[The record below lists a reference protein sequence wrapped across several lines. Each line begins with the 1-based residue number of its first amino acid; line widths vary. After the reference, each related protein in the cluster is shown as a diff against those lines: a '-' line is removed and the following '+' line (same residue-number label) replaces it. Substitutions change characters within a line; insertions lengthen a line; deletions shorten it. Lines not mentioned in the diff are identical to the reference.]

1 MSPTELL
8 PVVRVTLNFL
18 LLFTVFISFQ
28 AFSKF
33 YLFAKLKQQ
42 EAAGKKDGSSESQK
56 GIGSTAGLSYKAQRN
71 RRRGLRN
78 GACFMWPCT
87 ERLSFYGV
95 KYGKQGG
102 KIALLGDRVVGNTL
116 EQGLLFLPLLWMHA
130 IFVSPVTAT
139 TYGWVL
145 TTTDQDRAT

>member
-8 PVVRVTLNFL
+8 LVVRVTLNFL

-56 GIGSTAGLSYKAQRN
+56 GIGSTAGLAYKAQRN
-71 RRRGLRN
+71 
-78 GACFMWPCT
+78 
-87 ERLSFYGV
+87 
-95 KYGKQGG
+95 
-102 KIALLGDRVVGNTL
+102 VV
-116 EQGLLFLPLLWMHA
+116 A
-130 IFVSPVTAT
+130 V
-139 TYGWVL
+139 
-145 TTTDQDRAT
+145 D